1 MGEDQVAG
9 VEGVGFEV
17 GVVGGDEEPVADGA
31 AEESDGAEGGEFF
44 AQGGAVGID
53 GVGED
58 EPEAVV
64 FGGFEAVAEH
74 EDDFVSDVDGVAA
87 EHGTDFGVEWVKG
100 FEDEGVGRGFAF
112 GFGFG
117 LGWAGHE
124 GRIAQGRLGWASSP
138 SKAKGFF
145 SLISFNGKVKTL
157 PYLRTCLVPNDSG

>member
-1 MGEDQVAG
+1 VGEDQVAG

-64 FGGFEAVAEH
+64 FGAFGAVAEH
-74 EDDFVSDVDGVAA
+74 GYDLVSDVDGKAR
-87 EHGTDFGVEWVKG
+87 EHGTDFGVQRGEG
-100 FEDEGVGRGFAF
+100 FEDEGVGWGFSLWGMRRF
-112 GFGFG
+112 
-117 LGWAGHE
+117 GWAGH
-124 GRIAQGRLGWASSP
+124 
-138 SKAKGFF
+138 
-145 SLISFNGKVKTL
+145 
-157 PYLRTCLVPNDSG
+157 